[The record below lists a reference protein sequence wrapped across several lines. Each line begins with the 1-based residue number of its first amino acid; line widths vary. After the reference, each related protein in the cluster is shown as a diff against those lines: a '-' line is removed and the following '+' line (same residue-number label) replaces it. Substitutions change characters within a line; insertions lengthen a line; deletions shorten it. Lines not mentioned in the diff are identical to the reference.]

1 MGTHS
6 HSLYVPVMRCALQLC
21 VQRVL
26 EVLQQRVANGLRISL
41 GEEQPIHGA
50 PSTGVLAS
58 EEMRESHGTNWW
70 TNPLPL
76 HSTGHQELREFHW

>member
-26 EVLQQRVANGLRISL
+26 EVLQQGVAKGLRISL

-58 EEMRESHGTNWW
+58 EEMRESHGTYWW
-70 TNPLPL
+70 ANPLD
-76 HSTGHQELREFHW
+76 GE